1 MLMSEGQRMSDAE
14 QSDSASRSG
23 AVYEMPDGS
32 IYEIAVAA
40 ADTGGERTEMV
51 STLPNGNVPPPPHV
65 HPRQVN
71 EFEVLEGTVE
81 FMVDGRWRAYSAG
94 QRATV
99 PAGHLHSFRNRSGAP
114 ARLRDV
120 HRPALRFEDYLEHIH
135 RLMKARGIKSGK
147 DPRVAIYLSML
158 TLQYP
163 DTVRSTRLRDRI
175 LLNALAGIGR
185 LLGMNT
191 AV

>member
-1 MLMSEGQRMSDAE
+1 MTEGLRI
-14 QSDSASRSG
+14 SDSEQRGRASRSG
-23 AVYEMPDGS
+23 DVYEMPDGS
-32 IYEIAVAA
+32 IYEITVAA
-40 ADTGGERTEMV
+40 GDTAGELTEMV
-51 STLPNGNVPPPPHV
+51 STLPSGNVPPPPHI
-65 HPRQVN
+65 HPQQVN

-81 FMVDGRWRAYSAG
+81 LMVDGRWLPYSAG

-114 ARLRDV
+114 ARVRDV
-120 HRPALRFEDYLEHIH
+120 HRPALRFEEYLEHIH

-163 DTVRSTRLRDRI
+163 DTVRSTRLRDRL

-185 LLGMNT
+185 LLGMST